1 MCKPLICLRNF
12 PSTCPKVLTSA
23 KRPLCLREV
32 IIMVLLTIHYSPYK
46 PKSSNLQH
54 LFWAEIFMFSHLR
67 GSVASLGVGC
77 PWVKFKKLW
86 VEWGQSPMYRRWS
99 SLLEVLFLSEGSV
112 HVGSIVTD
120 PLRTVLSNV
129 DLTCSYLFWRLP
141 FSRSPR
147 CFW

>member
-86 VEWGQSPMYRRWS
+86 VE
-99 SLLEVLFLSEGSV
+99 
-112 HVGSIVTD
+112 
-120 PLRTVLSNV
+120 
-129 DLTCSYLFWRLP
+129 
-141 FSRSPR
+141 
-147 CFW
+147 